1 MRRPS
6 LPHSQAYDV
15 ASGSTSEHNSF
26 HLLKLVHFNLGD
38 SFGLMITVVDG
49 GDAVDVVIH
58 VSYNKS

>member
-15 ASGSTSEHNSF
+15 ASGSASEHTSF

-38 SFGLMITVVDG
+38 SFGLMSTVVDC
-49 GDAVDVVIH
+49 GDAVDVAIQVN
-58 VSYNKS
+58 YNKS